1 MPTTPTADGRSG
13 NFARPNAKY
22 MSSPTQTADN
32 FIEEIIV
39 EDLAN
44 GKHDGRIHTR
54 FPPEPNGYLHI
65 GHAKAIVINFETA
78 RKFGGLTNLRMDDT
92 NPSTEETQYVDNI
105 QNDIRWLGYEW
116 EGGTR
121 YASDYFEELYQLA
134 LRLIDKGLAYVDDSS
149 AAEIEAQK
157 GDIGVPGTNSPY
169 RDRPA
174 AENRRLFE
182 AMRAGMYP
190 DGSKV
195 LRAKIDMAHPNLLL
209 RDPVLYRIKHE
220 AHHRTG
226 EDWCI
231 YPLYDFAH
239 GQSDSIEHITHSL
252 CSLEFRHHRDL
263 YNWLIE
269 ALEIFPS
276 RQIEFAR
283 MNVDYFI
290 TSKRKLKLLIE
301 EGVVTGWDDPRMSTL
316 AGLRRK
322 GYPAEAIRNFCM
334 DTGVTRRDNQ
344 QSLDLLEFKV
354 REVMNRDADRYMAV
368 LDPVKLVI
376 TNYPEGT
383 SEQFETEN
391 NPEDAARGTRQ
402 LPFSRELYVE
412 RDDFRKEPQNRKYYR
427 LAPGK
432 DVRLKSAYIIHCTG
446 HEEDA
451 AGNLTQINCTY
462 YPDSKSGEDHSGV
475 KAKGTLHWVNAP
487 TAIELEVRMYE
498 PLFTDPTPMD
508 HPDRDFMEFINPKS
522 LQVITARGEPALA
535 GTQVGDSFQFLRQ
548 GYFTVDPDTT
558 SERPVFNLTVGLKS
572 SYRG

>member
-1 MPTTPTADGRSG
+1 MPTTE
-13 NFARPNAKY
+13 KK
-22 MSSPTQTADN
+22 ADN

-39 EDLAN
+39 EDLEN
-44 GKHDGRIHTR
+44 GKHEGRIHTR

-78 RKFGGLTNLRMDDT
+78 KKYGGRTNLRMDDT
-92 NPSTEETQYVDNI
+92 NPSTEETLYVDNI
-105 QNDIRWLGYEW
+105 QNDIRWLGYQW
-116 EGGTR
+116 EGETR
-121 YASDYFEELYQLA
+121 YASDYFEELYRFA

-149 AAEIEAQK
+149 AAKIEKQK
-157 GDIGVPGTNSPY
+157 GDIGVPGTNSPF
-169 RDRPA
+169 RNRPPE
-174 AENRRLFE
+174 ENRDLFE
-182 AMRAGMYP
+182 RMR
-190 DGSKV
+190 DGEFADGTHV

-226 EDWCI
+226 DTWCI

-239 GQSDSIEHITHSL
+239 GQSDSLEEITHSL

-290 TSKRKLKLLIE
+290 TSKRKLKLLID
-301 EGVVTGWDDPRMSTL
+301 EGIVTGWDDPRMSTL

-344 QSLDLLEFKV
+344 QSLELLEFKV
-354 REVMNRDADRYMAV
+354 REVLNRDAKRFMAV
-368 LDPVKLVI
+368 LDPVRLVI
-376 TNYPEGT
+376 TNYPEGQT
-383 SEQFETEN
+383 EELETEN
-391 NPEDAARGTRQ
+391 NPEDERAGTRL

-412 RDDFRKEPQNRKYYR
+412 RADYRKEPQNRKYFR
-427 LAPGK
+427 LAPEK
-432 DVRLKSAYIIHCTG
+432 DVRLKSAYILHCTG

-451 AGNLTQINCTY
+451 DGNVTQINCTY
-462 YPDSKSGEDHSGV
+462 YPDSKSGEDTSGV
-475 KAKGTLHWVNAP
+475 KAKGTLHWVNAA
-487 TAIELEVRMYE
+487 TAVDLEVRMYE

-508 HPDRDFMEFINPKS
+508 HVDRDFMEFVNPQS
-522 LQVITARGEPALA
+522 LTIVQAKGEPGLA
-535 GTQVGDSFQFLRQ
+535 QAAAGEQFQFLRQ
-548 GYFTVDPDTT
+548 GYFTVDQD
-558 SERPVFNLTVGLKS
+558 SQDGQPVFNLTVGLKS
-572 SYRG
+572 SWKG

>member
-1 MPTTPTADGRSG
+1 MSTAE
-13 NFARPNAKY
+13 KK
-22 MSSPTQTADN
+22 ADN
-32 FIEEIIV
+32 FIEEIIL

-44 GKHDGRIHTR
+44 GKHGGRIHTR

-78 RKFGGLTNLRMDDT
+78 KKFGGKTNLRMDDT
-92 NPSTEETQYVDNI
+92 NPSTEETLYVDNI
-105 QNDIRWLGYEW
+105 QSDIRWLGYEW
-116 EGGTR
+116 EGDTR
-121 YASDYFEELYQLA
+121 YASDYFDHLYQFA
-134 LRLIDKGLAYVDDSS
+134 LRLIDKGLAYVDESS
-149 AAEIEAQK
+149 AAEIESQK
-157 GDIGVPGTNSPY
+157 GDIGVPGTNSPH
-169 RDRPA
+169 RDRSP
-174 AENRRLFE
+174 AENRDLFE
-182 AMRAGMYP
+182 RMRAGEFP

-226 EDWCI
+226 ENWCI

-239 GQSDSIEHITHSL
+239 GQSDSLEEITHSL

-290 TSKRKLKLLIE
+290 TSKRRLKLLVD
-301 EGVVTGWDDPRMSTL
+301 EGIVTGWDDARMSTL

-334 DTGVTRRDNQ
+334 DTGVTRRDSQ
-344 QSLDLLEFKV
+344 QTLDLLEYKV
-354 REVMNRDADRYMAV
+354 REVLNRDADRYMAV
-368 LDPVKLVI
+368 LDPVRLVI
-376 TNYPEGT
+376 TNYPEGQT
-383 SEQFETEN
+383 EMLETEN
-391 NPEDAARGTRQ
+391 NPENEERGTRE
-402 LPFSRELYVE
+402 LPFSREIYVE
-412 RDDFRKEPQNRKYYR
+412 REDYRKEPQNRKYFR
-427 LAPGK
+427 LAPEK
-432 DVRLKSAYIIHCTG
+432 DVRLKSAYIIHCEG

-451 AGNLTQINCTY
+451 DGNVTQINCTY
-462 YPDSKSGEDHSGV
+462 YPDSRSGEDTSGV

-487 TAIELEVRMYE
+487 TAVDIEVRMYE

-508 HPDRDFMEFINPKS
+508 HEDRDFMDFLNPNS
-522 LQVITARGEPALA
+522 LQVITAKGEPALA
-535 GTQVGDSFQFLRQ
+535 EGKVGESFQFLRK
-548 GYFTVDPDTT
+548 GYFTVDPD
-558 SERPVFNLTVGLKS
+558 SREGKPVVNLTVGLKS
-572 SYRG
+572 SWKG

>member
-1 MPTTPTADGRSG
+1 MPTTE
-13 NFARPNAKY
+13 KK
-22 MSSPTQTADN
+22 ADN

-39 EDLAN
+39 EDLEN
-44 GKHDGRIHTR
+44 GKHEGRIHTR

-78 RKFGGLTNLRMDDT
+78 KKYGGRTNLRMDDT
-92 NPSTEETQYVDNI
+92 NPSTEETLYVDNI
-105 QNDIRWLGYEW
+105 QNDIRWLGYQW
-116 EGGTR
+116 EGETR
-121 YASDYFEELYQLA
+121 YASDYFEELYRFA

-149 AAEIEAQK
+149 AAEIEKQK
-157 GDIGVPGTNSPY
+157 GDIGVPGTNSPF
-169 RDRPA
+169 RNRNPE
-174 AENRRLFE
+174 ENRDLFE
-182 AMRAGMYP
+182 RMR
-190 DGSKV
+190 DGEFADGTHV

-226 EDWCI
+226 DTWCI

-239 GQSDSIEHITHSL
+239 GQSDSLEEITHSL

-290 TSKRKLKLLIE
+290 TSKRKLKLLID
-301 EGVVTGWDDPRMSTL
+301 EGIVTGWDDPRMSTL

-344 QSLDLLEFKV
+344 QSLELLEFKV
-354 REVMNRDADRYMAV
+354 REVLNRDAKRFMAV
-368 LDPVKLVI
+368 LDPVRLVI
-376 TNYPEGT
+376 TNYPEGQT
-383 SEQFETEN
+383 EELETEN
-391 NPEDAARGTRQ
+391 NPEDERAGTRL

-412 RDDFRKEPQNRKYYR
+412 RADYRKEPQNRKYFR
-427 LAPGK
+427 LAPEK
-432 DVRLKSAYIIHCTG
+432 DVRLKSAYILHCTG

-451 AGNLTQINCTY
+451 DGNVTQINCTY
-462 YPDSKSGEDHSGV
+462 YPDSKSGEDTSGV
-475 KAKGTLHWVNAP
+475 KAKGTLHWVNAA
-487 TAIELEVRMYE
+487 TAVDLEVRMYE

-508 HPDRDFMEFINPKS
+508 HVDRDFMEFVNPQS
-522 LQVITARGEPALA
+522 LTIVQAKGEPGLA
-535 GTQVGDSFQFLRQ
+535 QAAAGEQFQFLRQ
-548 GYFTVDPDTT
+548 GYFTVDQD
-558 SERPVFNLTVGLKS
+558 SQDGQPVFNLTVGLKS
-572 SYRG
+572 SWKG

>member
-1 MPTTPTADGRSG
+1 MPILTP
-13 NFARPNAKY
+13 
-22 MSSPTQTADN
+22 DN

-39 EDLAN
+39 DDLEN
-44 GKHDGRIHTR
+44 GKHGGRIHTR

-78 RKFGGLTNLRMDDT
+78 KKFGGRTNLRMDDT
-92 NPSTEETQYVDNI
+92 NPTTEETMFVDSI

-116 EGGTR
+116 EGETR
-121 YASDYFEELYQLA
+121 YASDYFEDLYQLA
-134 LRLIDKGLAYVDDSS
+134 LRLIDKGLAYVDDSTPT
-149 AAEIEAQK
+149 EIEAQK
-157 GDIGVPGTNSPY
+157 GDIGIPGTNSPF
-169 RDRPA
+169 RDRSVK
-174 AENRRLFE
+174 ENRDLFTR
-182 AMRAGMYP
+182 MRAGEFA

-195 LRAKIDMAHPNLLL
+195 LRAKIDMGHPNLLL

-226 EDWCI
+226 DDWCI

-239 GQSDSIEHITHSL
+239 GQSDSLEEITHSL

-263 YNWLIE
+263 YDWLIG

-301 EGVVTGWDDPRMSTL
+301 EGIVDGWDDPRMSTL

-322 GYPAEAIRNFCM
+322 GYPAEAIRNFCI
-334 DTGVTRRDNQ
+334 DTGVTRRDSQ

-376 TNYPEGT
+376 TNYPEGQT
-383 SEQFETEN
+383 EELETDN
-391 NPEDAARGTRQ
+391 NPEDESRGSRM
-402 LPFSRELYVE
+402 LPFSRELYIE
-412 RDDFRKEPQNRKYYR
+412 RSDFRKEPQNRKYYR

-432 DVRLKSAYIIHCTG
+432 DVRLKSAYIIHCEG

-451 AGNLTQINCTY
+451 EGRVTRVNCRY
-462 YPDSKSGEDHSGV
+462 YPDSKSGQDTSGV
-475 KAKGTLHWVNAP
+475 KAKGTLHWVDAGR
-487 TAIELEVRMYE
+487 AIDLEVRMYE
-498 PLFTDPTPMD
+498 PLFTDPAPMD
-508 HPDRDFMEFINPKS
+508 HPERDFMEFINPDS
-522 LQVITARGEPALA
+522 LRILTAKGEPALA
-535 GTQVGDSFQFLRQ
+535 EAGVGQSFQFLRQ
-548 GYFTVDPDTT
+548 GYFTVDPDSTD
-558 SERPVFNLTVGLKS
+558 ERRVFNLTVGLRS
-572 SYRG
+572 SFKG

>member
-1 MPTTPTADGRSG
+1 
-13 NFARPNAKY
+13 
-22 MSSPTQTADN
+22 MSSVEMKADN
-32 FIEEIIV
+32 FIEEIIL
-39 EDLAN
+39 EDLASDQ
-44 GKHDGRIHTR
+44 HAGRIHTR

-78 RKFGGLTNLRMDDT
+78 KKFGGTTNLRMDDT
-92 NPSTEETQYVDNI
+92 NPTTEETLFVDNI
-105 QNDIRWLGYEW
+105 QHDIRWLGYEW
-116 EGGTR
+116 AGETR
-121 YASDYFEELYQLA
+121 YASDYFNELYQFA
-134 LRLIDKGLAYVDDSS
+134 LKLIDKGLAYVDDSS

-157 GDIGVPGTNSPY
+157 GDIGVPGSHSRF
-169 RDRPA
+169 RDRRPE
-174 AENRRLFE
+174 ENRDLFE
-182 AMRAGMYP
+182 RMKAGEFP

-195 LRAKIDMAHPNLLL
+195 LRAKIDMGHPNLLL

-226 EDWCI
+226 DAWCI

-239 GQSDSIEHITHSL
+239 GESDSIEEITHSL

-301 EGVVTGWDDPRMSTL
+301 EGVVNGWDDPRMSTL

-322 GYPAEAIRNFCM
+322 GYPAEAIRNFCI
-334 DTGVTRRDNQ
+334 DTGVTRRENQ

-376 TNYPEGT
+376 TNYPAGQT
-383 SEQFETEN
+383 EQLDTEN
-391 NPEDAARGTRQ
+391 NPEDANRGTRQ
-402 LPFSRELYVE
+402 LPFSREIYVE
-412 RDDFRKEPQNRKYYR
+412 RDDYRKEPQNRKYYR

-446 HEEDA
+446 HEADA
-451 AGNLTQINCTY
+451 DGRVTQINCTY
-462 YPDSKSGEDHSGV
+462 YSDSKSGEDTSGV
-475 KAKGTLHWVNAP
+475 KAKGTLHWVNAA
-487 TAIELEVRMYE
+487 TAIDLEVRLYQ

-508 HPDRDFMEFINPKS
+508 HVDRDFMDFINPDS
-522 LQVITARGEPALA
+522 LTVVTAKGEPALA
-535 GTQVGDSFQFLRQ
+535 QAEVGQAFQFLRQ
-548 GYFTVDPDTT
+548 GYFTVDPD
-558 SERPVFNLTVGLKS
+558 SAPAKPVMNLTVGLKS
-572 SYRG
+572 GFKG